1 MNDQQKQNPNPD
13 DHKLVKT
20 LPAEGA
26 GKIEIWQNLDTEEYW
41 WRALA
46 RNHKVTCSTEMYE
59 QLESVFVGM
68 RATQGIF
75 QVVII
80 PPPARKKKK

>member
-1 MNDQQKQNPNPD
+1 MTTIEKQNPNPD

-20 LPAEGA
+20 IPAPGA

-41 WRALA
+41 WRAVA
-46 RNHKVTCSTEMYE
+46 RNHKTTCSTETYE
-59 QLESVFVGM
+59 QMESVYVGM

-75 QVVII
+75 QVVEL
-80 PPPARKKKK
+80 PPAARKAKK